1 MQQPTSSPVN
11 THPPSSQ
18 HQCLKDGCMEV
29 FANFGELRKHIR
41 NVHQHSATCMTH
53 SKKQVTIFRS
63 SEGKFGCPNKG
74 CDYTAGPP
82 INIQNHLKLCDPEA
96 LNPPRAMPIPPTGS
110 VTVVPLVTKS
120 WFLEVG
126 WKDYCETRFVQ
137 HLRTDH
143 IKFFSVLYRQPS
155 PEIICSS
162 HLGSGNEIQ
171 AEGSILWDKLSQE
184 LSVLDVLW
192 GKDPFWNEEGPCFSN
207 SADLYKEID
216 VSQKSAALVPLSMHG
231 WPVGCLRLTDTHF
244 GLRKLAIKNQSTCLS
259 GENPIRTTT
268 IRLLDEVMFNFISFS
283 CFNVEYQSR
292 IQSALEQFVS
302 LAMLNEDGSCMPPL
316 HLCHTI
322 AVCNM
327 ESAWGY
333 VSLACGGQDQ
343 LYRPTT
349 SQMTMRDWMRLASSA
364 VLNQQQP
371 NATVGKIWE
380 WTKLVIGSTA
390 VHLTGIRTALRA
402 ALTLLRTLMQSILKG
417 CSLPDCLVSTLEDK
431 SENLST
437 GYNYMEERNRK
448 QFLMIG

>member
-110 VTVVPLVTKS
+110 VTVVPLGDQVMAIPDCPHLAYNNYAKTLICVTCHEGIPTSNVHGHMLSSHKLKVAKAEIIDK
-120 WFLEVG
+120 FLAYGIKLPEDNIKYPPRKNRGSVYPCSRVCCSLCHDELCQDLLQL
-126 WKDYCETRFVQ
+126 K

-184 LSVLDVLW
+184 LSVLDVL
-192 GKDPFWNEEGPCFSN
+192 GELVGCAD

-216 VSQKSAALVPLSMHG
+216 VSQKSAALVPFVDAWMACRMSKID
-231 WPVGCLRLTDTHF
+231 DTHF
-244 GLRKLAIKNQSTCLS
+244 GLCKLAIK
-259 GENPIRTTT
+259 
-268 IRLLDEVMFNFISFS
+268 
-283 CFNVEYQSR
+283 
-292 IQSALEQFVS
+292 
-302 LAMLNEDGSCMPPL
+302 
-316 HLCHTI
+316 
-322 AVCNM
+322 
-327 ESAWGY
+327 ES
-333 VSLACGGQDQ
+333 
-343 LYRPTT
+343 
-349 SQMTMRDWMRLASSA
+349 
-364 VLNQQQP
+364 
-371 NATVGKIWE
+371 
-380 WTKLVIGSTA
+380 
-390 VHLTGIRTALRA
+390 
-402 ALTLLRTLMQSILKG
+402 
-417 CSLPDCLVSTLEDK
+417 
-431 SENLST
+431 
-437 GYNYMEERNRK
+437 
-448 QFLMIG
+448 